1 VPTPTDIAREWVNAY
16 VEGRDE
22 DLVALA
28 HEEIVVRPRRGQ
40 GESEYHGIDGV
51 RRWLQHV
58 GKPPPPFRLGT
69 VEPLDEERVLVEGT
83 IDDVGVVAVFV
94 VRDTKM
100 AAVSTY
106 VSDREMLER
115 LGLI

>member
-1 VPTPTDIAREWVNAY
+1 VPTPTDIAKEWVSAY
-16 VEGRDE
+16 VEGRDD

-40 GESEYHGIDGV
+40 GEHEYHGVDGV
-51 RRWLQHV
+51 RRWLENV
-58 GKPPPPFRLGT
+58 GKPPPPFRLDA
-69 VEPLDEERVLVEGT
+69 VDSLDEERVLVEGT
-83 IDDVGVVAVFV
+83 IDGVPVVAVLV
-94 VRDTKM
+94 VRDDRM

-106 VSDREMLER
+106 MSDREMLER